1 MFARGIHTIGLI
13 VAFSAW
19 PRPQAAESSGGRVP
33 QNASVEADVNA
44 EQAHFAIQ
52 ADFKAGE
59 AREKVIYGATI
70 QHSLHAESDKL
81 RHTLRIKVDSIQ
93 GGLRE
98 MVFVLAGDGEIRRV
112 TGQGLEDWS
121 VRQASSGARQLVL
134 HLRKQE
140 KGKNPVGTFSAEVI
154 AETVVDAQ
162 KRVTPLSL
170 TLEQP
175 SLGNGQVRI
184 SADAGLDVRVG
195 PIQGL
200 VPVEP
205 RFLLDPPTVGSS
217 NSMILHA
224 FRFLGTAYAIPL
236 EVVPVDPE
244 ARRVVL
250 KNFRLIGQLGLD
262 GAAFTLTATARV
274 QNPVGASIDLLTGG
288 VALTEIGAQPGW
300 HIEYRE
306 GRFVGVF
313 EHAGDFAVRLKFN
326 AAVRLTNGWSHLDFS
341 VAPSAL
347 PAVTLAG
354 WGPDTQFRFA
364 DAARPV
370 RSGELFAG
378 YLPPDG
384 HVLLDWKEKRIEA
397 EGALFFSVEQLS
409 QVTVGPGLMR
419 ELAWLDFKV
428 MQGEMNRVSLI
439 LHGDGE
445 VTRVQGAH
453 VLSWAVE
460 PIVGSVDRRLNIQLN
475 QAEKDQFPLQV
486 QTQTPLGAFP
496 QATNVLQ
503 LRPEG
508 ATRFGGYYRIVNDG
522 AVRLEVLKAGGL
534 SQISPEQFPP
544 ADATRSL
551 FSQPAS
557 QVFAYR
563 FSGGDVDLR
572 IQADNILPELAV
584 SQIIVFHLGE
594 TELAIDADIEIDIRE
609 APLRELALRVP
620 AGYAVARLSASGM
633 SDYFVPDPTNTT
645 DPPLRIIYGTPV
657 AGRQTV
663 QLRLERNGALGA
675 STWVLPRVEVVKAR
689 STRGHIGI
697 TADAGFRLSTGGT
710 PGLTEIATGFFPKK
724 VIGLQAAFRLNDPSW
739 QATLAVERVPQSIQ
753 ADALHLFTVGEGI
766 AFGSTLVNYVISGAP
781 VSAFRIGLTNEYMN
795 VEFTGRDVRSW
806 QRADGGYVVQLHTP
820 VSGSY
825 TLLATYERPFKAQ
838 GETLRFNGAEPLDVQ
853 SEHGYSLV
861 VSTYQFQVKRVNVS
875 SSLVPLEPGEVPA
888 EYRLFFDAPILAAY
902 RYSSRPFNLQL
913 ELLPL
918 TQGETLGQVVDR
930 AALTTRVSREGQV
943 ITDARYFLKN
953 KGAPNI
959 RLLVP
964 DGTELWSVT
973 VNGKS
978 VVPVTDG
985 RTNLVPLLPQGDPNA
1000 VQDLEIKIASHSKSP
1015 GRLTV
1020 AAPAISA
1027 PILLSEWRLEPDA
1040 GRALIYRGGTL
1051 TPELPGA
1058 SVSGFAVLL
1067 RMVQDGRQGEVL
1079 RWLGKGLALMLL
1091 GISVWRYSSG
1101 GTVSRFGLRHVL
1113 GGLLGLIG
1121 FLGMAIA
1128 LARLSAIAASFG
1140 STVPPP
1146 LRFIAAIQQANSL
1159 QSVNILNTT
1168 LVPGFLARVGMY
1180 WPAWVA
1186 LILGAYAFVFIE
1198 GGLRRLAIF
1207 VAWFL
1212 VFWSTLRAPNGAPT
1226 LFVLAL
1232 AFVLI
1237 EVVLPLGRRWWQVP
1251 RRAGSLDPSPGLAA
1265 TVSWMLLLSGF
1276 AASSTTFGLDAIP
1289 VLPRSTDGVLQRPVT
1304 ADSAI
1309 LDVRV
1314 QDGFVYGT
1322 SRLRWQAIQGQTLP
1336 LLHPPGVLTRWQCK
1350 ADAGRLVQLPFGNA
1364 VGHGVMAEK
1373 SGMIDIELDYQL
1385 PVISREQDRGF
1396 ALPVQHALVNRM
1408 TLVLA
1413 GLEADVNAPD
1423 AVSVLPGDR
1432 AGSTNSVFHLVLAP
1446 VADCW
1451 IGWKPRSRDTR
1462 REKAVFYAELSQLYV
1477 PGAGVVEGLHQAQIR
1492 PAQGELSELV
1502 FEIPGGMTITDV
1514 VAPVV
1519 SLWRYD
1525 PVARRLRVGLSPAQ
1539 SRAFPLL
1546 IQSQTSTGP
1555 LPLEHP
1561 VGLISVSEAA
1571 GQVGRVGVATGGEV
1585 QLDDVRGEGM
1595 SPINLEDF
1603 PVDILEPLRAQIAGL
1618 TVRRAYRYS
1627 NPALPLVLKASAVE
1641 SDVRVESQQTLSLGE
1656 DRNLLVA
1663 TFNVSITRAGVFK
1676 LSFPLPT
1683 GLDVESISGPLL
1695 SHWTELKTD
1704 SERIVTL
1711 HLKGRTDGAQ
1721 VFHLSLSGPGLRS
1734 AKGWAVP
1741 RLIVR
1746 EASKQR
1752 GQLVVV
1758 PEQGLR
1764 LQVATRDGVTQL
1776 DPVQAG
1782 VRQKGVAAFRLLQA
1796 DWSLTLDLERV
1807 DAWTQVSSLQ
1817 HLVIDEAQVRVA
1829 GNLLYEIE
1837 NAGVKSLSVRLPG
1850 TAEGVRFRGEQV
1862 ADFLLRSIQ
1871 TNAAYRDW
1879 EIRLAR
1885 RTSGKLLLQVTF
1897 TQPLAEK
1904 APIFL
1909 VQGIEAQEVNL
1920 QRGFLTLQAGN
1931 RLQANLGGVPAALQP
1946 AEWQSIPRTLQKDL
1960 PGASADHTFRLVEP
1974 TFQLPLTLERHDAAK
1989 LLPARVNS
1997 ISLTS
2002 VVSDDGAVLTRVE
2015 LSMIPGDQQ
2024 QLHFRLPE
2032 HSRFWFAFVGQKS
2045 VWPWREA
2052 DQILIP
2058 LDQHS
2063 RTGEPLAVE
2072 LFYASNVGGQRSR
2085 SLDLSLLGPEFDL
2098 PLENISWRVF
2108 LNEKWRLKNWGGSLQ
2123 LQEQSSE
2130 ASPVAVD
2137 LDSYVRSEA
2146 GVQTEKTR
2154 EAEQFLS
2161 MANSLLEKGDPE
2173 RARRAFQNAYGL
2185 SQHDNAFN
2193 EDARVQLHNLKTQ
2206 QALVG
2211 LNVRQARGAG
2221 ETSALAN
2228 TPRSLRDGRETAYTQ
2243 LEAKQ
2248 LFERNS
2254 AEDNAVQTR
2263 LVERLI
2269 QQQEAT
2275 VANPSTIRASVPE
2288 LGRSLIF
2295 TRSVQVETKT
2305 SLRVT
2310 LQAAEAVAVSL
2321 PARFAILTVVAAA
2334 MGLLCLARRWAGQPA

>member
-1 MFARGIHTIGLI
+1 MFAHGIHTIGLI
-13 VAFSAW
+13 TALFTWHRMQAVEPSAAM
-19 PRPQAAESSGGRVP
+19 QST
-33 QNASVEADVNA
+33 NASVEADVR
-44 EQAHFAIQ
+44 EEHGHFAIQ

-59 AREKVIYGATI
+59 GREKVIYGATI
-70 QHSLHAESDKL
+70 HHVLHAEPDKL
-81 RHTLRIKVDSIQ
+81 RHTLRLKVDSIQ

-98 MVFVLAGDGEIRRV
+98 MVFVLSGDGEIRQV
-112 TGQGLEDWS
+112 TGQELEDWS
-121 VRQASSGARQLVL
+121 VRQASSGVRQLVL
-134 HLRKQE
+134 HIRKRE
-140 KGKNPVGTFSAEVI
+140 KGENPVSTFAAEVI
-154 AETVVDAQ
+154 AETGVEAQ
-162 KRVTPLSL
+162 KQVTPLGL

-175 SLGNGQVRI
+175 SLANGHIRI
-184 SADAGLDVRVG
+184 SADAGLDVKLGAV
-195 PIQGL
+195 QGL

-205 RFLLDPPTVGSS
+205 RFLPDPPPAGSS
-217 NSMILHA
+217 NSMTLHA
-224 FRFLGTAYAIPL
+224 FRFLGTAYSIPL

-250 KNFRLIGQLGLD
+250 KDFKLAGQLGSD
-262 GAAFTLTATARV
+262 VAAFTLTATARV
-274 QNPVGASIDLLTGG
+274 QNPAGASIDLLTGG
-288 VALTEIGAQPGW
+288 IALTEIISQPGW
-300 HIEYRE
+300 RIEYRR

-313 EHAGDFAVRLKFN
+313 ERAGDFAVHLKFN
-326 AAVRLTNGWSHLDFS
+326 AAVRPTNGWSHVDFA
-341 VAPSAL
+341 VAPCAL
-347 PAVTLAG
+347 QAVTLAG
-354 WGPDTQFRFA
+354 LDPDTQFRFA
-364 DAARPV
+364 GAAKPV
-370 RSGELFAG
+370 RSGDTFAG
-378 YLPPDG
+378 HLPPDG
-384 HVLLDWKEKRIEA
+384 HVLLEWKEKRVEA
-397 EGALFFSVEQLS
+397 EGALFFSAEQLS
-409 QVTVGPGLMR
+409 QVTVSPGLMR
-419 ELAWLDFKV
+419 QLALLDFKV
-428 MQGEMNRVSLI
+428 MQGELNRVSLI

-460 PIVGSVDRRLNIQLN
+460 PVAGSVDRRLNIQLN
-475 QAEKDQFPLQV
+475 QAEKDQFPLQI
-486 QTQTPLGAFP
+486 QIQTPLGAFP

-503 LRPEG
+503 IRPEG
-508 ATRFGGYYRIVNDG
+508 TTRFGGYYRIVNDG
-522 AVRLEVLKAGGL
+522 AVRLEVLKAVGL
-534 SQISPEQFPP
+534 SQISPEQFPQT
-544 ADATRSL
+544 DATRALLSA
-551 FSQPAS
+551 PAS

-563 FSGGDVDLR
+563 FSGGDIELR
-572 IQADNILPELAV
+572 FQADNILPELAV
-584 SQIIVFHLGE
+584 SQIVVFHLGE
-594 TELAIDADIEIDIRE
+594 TELVIDADIEIDIRE
-609 APLRELALRVP
+609 APLRELALRMP
-620 AGYAVARLSASGM
+620 AGYAVARLNASGM
-633 SDYFVPDPTNTT
+633 SDYFVPDPANTT
-645 DPPLRIIYGTPV
+645 DPQLRILYGTPV
-657 AGRQTV
+657 AGRQTI

-675 STWVLPRVEVVKAR
+675 TTWVLPRLEVVKAR

-697 TADAGFRLSTGGT
+697 TADAGFRLSTT
-710 PGLTEIATGFFPKK
+710 TFPGLTELATGFFPKK
-724 VIGLQAAFRLNDPSW
+724 VAGLQAAFRLNDPSW
-739 QATLAVERVPQSIQ
+739 QATLSVERVPQSIQ
-753 ADALHLFTVGEGI
+753 ADALHLFSVGEGI
-766 AFGSTLVNYVISGAP
+766 AYGSTLVNYVISGAP
-781 VSAFRIGLTNEYMN
+781 VSAFRIGLTNEYLN
-795 VEFTGRDVRSW
+795 VEFTGRDVRNW
-806 QRADGGYVVQLHTP
+806 QRIDGGYVVQLHTP
-820 VSGSY
+820 VSGAY

-861 VSTYQFQVKRVNVS
+861 VSTYQFQVNRVNVS
-875 SSLVPLEPGEVPA
+875 SSLAPLEPGEVPA

-902 RYSSRPFNLQL
+902 RYTSRPFNLQM
-913 ELLPL
+913 ELQPL
-918 TQGETLGQVVDR
+918 AQGETIGQVVDR

-964 DGTELWSVT
+964 DGAELWSVT

-985 RTNLVPLLPQGDPNA
+985 RTNLVPLLLQVDPNA
-1000 VQDLEIKIASHSKSP
+1000 VQDLEVKIASHAKSP

-1020 AAPAISA
+1020 VAPVISA
-1027 PILLSEWRLEPDA
+1027 PVLLSEWRMEPDA
-1040 GRALIYRGGTL
+1040 GRRLIYRGGTL
-1051 TPELPGA
+1051 TPELQGTG
-1058 SVSGFAVLL
+1058 VSGFAGLL
-1067 RMVQDGRQGEVL
+1067 RMIQDGWQGEAV
-1079 RWLGKGLALMLL
+1079 RWLGKGFALILL
-1091 GISVWRYSSG
+1091 GVFVWRYASG
-1101 GTVSRFGLRHVL
+1101 ATISRFGMRHVL

-1121 FLGMAIA
+1121 FIGMAVA
-1128 LARLSAIAASFG
+1128 LGRLSQIAASFG
-1140 STVPPP
+1140 AEIPLH
-1146 LRFIAAIQQANSL
+1146 LRFVAAIQQANSL
-1159 QSVNILNTT
+1159 QSVDVINTT
-1168 LVPGFLARVGMY
+1168 LVPGFVARVWMF
-1180 WPAWVA
+1180 WPMIVA
-1186 LILGAYAFVFIE
+1186 VVLCAFAFVFLE
-1198 GGLRRLAIF
+1198 GGLRRLVGI

-1212 VFWSTLRAPNGAPT
+1212 GFWSALRAPNGAP
-1226 LFVLAL
+1226 LMFLLAL

-1251 RRAGSLDPSPGLAA
+1251 QRDRPLDKSPGLAA
-1265 TVSWMLLLSGF
+1265 TASLVLLFSVF
-1276 AASSTTFGLDAIP
+1276 AASTTTFGLDAIL
-1289 VLPRSTDGVLQRPVT
+1289 VTPRSTNGVLQRPVT

-1309 LDVRV
+1309 QDVRV
-1314 QDGFVYGT
+1314 QDGFVYAT
-1322 SRLRWQAIQGQTLP
+1322 SRIRWQAIQGQTLP
-1336 LLHPPGVLTRWQCK
+1336 LLHPPGVLTRLQCA

-1364 VGHGVMAEK
+1364 VGHGVMAAR
-1373 SGMIDIELDYQL
+1373 SDVIDIEVEYQL

-1408 TLVLA
+1408 TLVLE
-1413 GLEADVNAPD
+1413 GMEADVNAPD

-1432 AGSTNSVFHLVLAP
+1432 ANSTNSTFHLVLAP
-1446 VADCW
+1446 VEDCW
-1451 IGWKPRSRDTR
+1451 IGWRPRSRDTR

-1492 PAQGELSELV
+1492 PAQGELNELV
-1502 FEIPGGMTITDV
+1502 FDVPAGMTITDV
-1514 VAPVV
+1514 AAPVV
-1519 SLWRYD
+1519 SLWRFD

-1546 IQSQTSTGP
+1546 IKSQTSTGP
-1555 LPLEHP
+1555 LPLEHS

-1571 GQVGRVGVATGGEV
+1571 GQVGLVGVATGREV
-1585 QLDDVRGEGM
+1585 QLDDVRGEGT

-1603 PVDILEPLRAQIAGL
+1603 PVDVVEPLRAQIAGL

-1627 NPALPLVLKASAVE
+1627 NPALPLILKASAVE

-1656 DRNLLVA
+1656 DRNVLVA
-1663 TFNVSITRAGVFK
+1663 TLNVSITRAGIFR

-1683 GLDVESISGPLL
+1683 GLDVESISGPVL
-1695 SHWTELKTD
+1695 SHWTELKAD
-1704 SERIVTL
+1704 SGRIITL
-1711 HLKGRTDGAQ
+1711 HLKGRTEGVQ

-1734 AKGWAVP
+1734 AKGWRVP
-1741 RLIVR
+1741 RLVVR

-1764 LQVATRDGVTQL
+1764 LQVAIRDGVTQL

-1817 HLVIDEAQVRVA
+1817 HLVIDDAQVRVA

-1837 NAGVKSLSVRLPG
+1837 NAGVKSLAVRLPA

-1862 ADFLLRSIQ
+1862 TDFLLRAIQ
-1871 TNAAYRDW
+1871 TNATVRDW
-1879 EIRLAR
+1879 EIRLGR
-1885 RTSGKLLLQVTF
+1885 RASGKLLLQVNF

-1904 APIFL
+1904 APTFL

-1920 QRGFLTLQAGN
+1920 QRGFLTVQAGN
-1931 RLQANLGGVPAALQP
+1931 RLQTRLGDVPAALQP

-1960 PGASADHTFRLVEP
+1960 PGAAADHTFRLIDAA
-1974 TFQLPLTLERHDAAK
+1974 FQLPLNLERHDAAR

-1997 ISLTS
+1997 VSLTS
-2002 VVSDDGAVLTRVE
+2002 VVSDDGAVLTRVG

-2024 QLHFRLPE
+2024 QLHFRLPGQ
-2032 HSRFWFAFVGQKS
+2032 SRFWFAFVGQKS
-2045 VWPWREA
+2045 VWPWRETN
-2052 DQILIP
+2052 QILIP
-2058 LDQHS
+2058 LEQHS
-2063 RTGEPLAVE
+2063 RTGEPVAVE
-2072 LFYASNVGGQRSR
+2072 IFYTSNFGGQRSR
-2085 SLDLSLLGPEFDL
+2085 SLDLALLGPEFDL

-2108 LNEKWRLKNWGGSLQ
+2108 LNEKWRLKKWGGSLQ
-2123 LQEQSSE
+2123 LQEQPGE
-2130 ASPVAVD
+2130 EKPVAVD
-2137 LDSYVRSEA
+2137 LETYVRQEA
-2146 GVQTEKTR
+2146 GVQTEKKR

-2173 RARRAFQNAYGL
+2173 QARRAFQNAYGL

-2206 QALVG
+2206 QARVG
-2211 LNVRQARGAG
+2211 LNVRQARAAG

-2228 TPRSLRDGRETAYTQ
+2228 APWSLREGRETAYTQ
-2243 LEAKQ
+2243 QEANQ

-2288 LGRSLIF
+2288 LGRSLVF

-2310 LQAAEAVAVSL
+2310 LRAVEAVAVSFS
-2321 PARFAILTVVAAA
+2321 ARCAILAVISGV
-2334 MGLLCLARRWAGQPA
+2334 MGLLWLIRSWAGQQA